1 MTTTEHV
8 IVRAWRPA
16 APWVTVAPSTPELP
30 DELHAASLAE
40 ASTLCNQEVASGT
53 TAGLWPPSTRA
64 PQVCDRCAE
73 LTA

>member
-16 APWVTVAPSTPELP
+16 APWVTVAPNSPDLP
-30 DELHAASLAE
+30 DELHAAPPSHPQ
-40 ASTLCNQEVASGT
+40 TLCNQDVAAGT
-53 TAGLWPPSTRA
+53 TAGLWPPSVRA

-73 LTA
+73 LAA

>member
-16 APWVTVAPSTPELP
+16 TPWVTVAPHTPELP
-30 DELHAASLAE
+30 DELHAAPLADS
-40 ASTLCNQEVASGT
+40 ATLCNREVASGT

-64 PQVCDRCAE
+64 PRVCDRCAE
-73 LTA
+73 LAA

>member
-16 APWVTVAPSTPELP
+16 ALWVTVAPTTPELP
-30 DELHAASLAE
+30 DELHAAPLADS
-40 ASTLCNQEVASGT
+40 STLCNQEVASGT

-64 PQVCDRCAE
+64 PRVCDRCAE
-73 LTA
+73 LAA